1 MEKFFFFELVIFVVA
16 VLGGGIGAII
26 GIGGA
31 LVITPLLST
40 VLDVPLHYAIGAS
53 LVAIICTSTA
63 TSLVSLK
70 SHGLTKEK
78 LGLFLALATA
88 IGAIF
93 GAKLALTLKS
103 QALFL
108 IFGGI
113 LFVVAV
119 LSFIK
124 KKQNNN
130 FIQKTTKVS
139 IIAEKLQLNDSFAID
154 KIKHQYS
161 VKHPILGFIFMSGAG
176 FIGGLLGIG
185 AGIFKVIAMDKVMKI
200 PFKVSASTSNFIMG
214 ITAFAATSTY
224 YFAGYIDSSITAPVA
239 LGTLLGATIGSK
251 IMPHISTRVL
261 RLTFFIVLF
270 ISALQMIIKGFI

>member
-1 MEKFFFFELVIFVVA
+1 MEKYFFFELVIFMVA
-16 VLGGGIGAII
+16 ILGGGIGAII

-31 LVITPLLST
+31 LLITPLLST
-40 VLDVPLHYAIGAS
+40 LLDVPIHYAIGAS

-124 KKQNNN
+124 KKQNSS
-130 FIQKTTKVS
+130 IQESTKVS
-139 IIAEKLQLNDSFAID
+139 VIAEKLQLNDSMTVN
-154 KIKHQYS
+154 KVKQQYS

-239 LGTLLGATIGSK
+239 LGTLLGATICSK
-251 IMPHISTRVL
+251 IMPYISTKVL

-270 ISALQMIIKGFI
+270 ISALQMIIKGLI